1 MKQAHSILI
10 LALILSAC
18 QPKSDFEGYKK
29 SRKGFH
35 YQLHTLGESDIKTE
49 INDYITADIT
59 YSTLNDSVFFEGRR
73 KIKLENPV
81 YPGAIEDC
89 FLFLKKGESASFI
102 LQAGPFFKQTLETEL
117 PVFLTDE
124 GNFKVE
130 ISVIDTQSEEEFN
143 NEKQAFLNWI
153 EDFGDYEKVILKQ
166 FIGQEKINVTPSP
179 SGLIVLPIEKT
190 NGQIVHVG
198 DTITINYEGRFIN
211 GKYFDSTVRRK
222 QPFQFVFGTEWQVIK
237 GIEEGLAKMRE
248 GEKAIFIM
256 PSELAFGQ
264 EGSST
269 GIIPP
274 FTSLI
279 YEVELVKVS
288 RGKKP

>member
-73 KIKLENPV
+73 KIKLEKPV